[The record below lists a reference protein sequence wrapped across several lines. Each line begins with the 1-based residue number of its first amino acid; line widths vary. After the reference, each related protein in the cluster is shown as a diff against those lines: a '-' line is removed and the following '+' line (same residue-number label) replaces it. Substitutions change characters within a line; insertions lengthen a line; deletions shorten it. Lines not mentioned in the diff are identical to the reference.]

1 MDLAKQTALKS
12 NCSNSTAVHD
22 WSAIEACLAG
32 KSADELVAL
41 EGIIKKD
48 LAADILQ
55 AMQLF
60 MPFPPTYG
68 TPFLPER
75 PLVAFQAG
83 SVIDVPIMVGNVHD
97 EAVGFIYGAF
107 GQPVDA
113 KVRRP
118 SRRTIA
124 NMRMWHSTASTP
136 PRRSTPTS
144 SRSSPAVRR
153 TLLRFRSS
161 VRGPVAVPIG

>member
-1 MDLAKQTALKS
+1 MAPSCSELLGGGAGGTTPLQSHVPCPTRRSEPFGLPFRSTAAGMDLAKQTALKS

-41 EGIIKKD
+41 EHVIQKD

-118 SRRTIA
+118 SR
-124 NMRMWHSTASTP
+124 
-136 PRRSTPTS
+136 
-144 SRSSPAVRR
+144 
-153 TLLRFRSS
+153 
-161 VRGPVAVPIG
+161 